1 MFRNLS
7 GSGLV
12 NFPCHQNVLTK
23 KAMAP
28 HSSTLAWKIPWTEE
42 PGRLQSMRS
51 LRVEHDWATSLSC
64 IGEGNGNALQCSCL
78 ENPRDGGAWWAAIYG
93 VSQSWTRLKW
103 LSSSSMVLQEET
115 ELGSQ
120 KTWILC
126 KAIILQL
133 KNKQKTWIL
142 GKAASYWLINPLS
155 VSL

>member
-12 NFPCHQNVLTK
+12 NFPCHQNVFTK

-28 HSSTLAWKIPWTEE
+28 HFSTLAWKIPWTEE

-51 LRVEHDWATSLSC
+51 LRVGYDWATSLWY

-93 VSQSWTRLKW
+93 VAQSWTRLKW

-120 KTWILC
+120 KTWILH